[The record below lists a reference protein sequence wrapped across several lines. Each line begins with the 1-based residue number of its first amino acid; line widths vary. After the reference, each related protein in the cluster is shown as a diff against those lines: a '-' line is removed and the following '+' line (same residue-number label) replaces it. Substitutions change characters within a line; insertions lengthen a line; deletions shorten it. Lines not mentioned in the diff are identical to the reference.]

1 VAVYRRTTRP
11 RFTLLLLVLTSITI
25 ITLDF
30 RGAGGGVIES
40 IKNGAADAF
49 APVQST
55 ADSVLEPVGNF
66 FQGMFNYGDLE
77 AENERLREALAKSEG
92 DQLRAEDAR
101 RELRQ
106 LHELENLDF
115 VDNIPTVSARV
126 VTTSASNFDLTIE
139 IDRGTGAG
147 IAKGMP
153 VVTGA
158 GLVGRV
164 VSVSDR
170 RATVLLVTDPSSSVG
185 IRLTTSGD
193 VGVATGRGAG
203 RTLTVDSI
211 ALDTEVKKGEVVVT
225 SGLQQSVFPPSI
237 PVGKVETAINREGE
251 FEKEVRI
258 RPVVDLRRLAFVKV
272 LQWSPQ

>member
-1 VAVYRRTTRP
+1 MAVYRRTTRP

-30 RGAGGGVIES
+30 RGAGGGVIQS
-40 IKNGAADAF
+40 IKNGASDAF
-49 APVQST
+49 APVQSA

-77 AENERLREALAKSEG
+77 AENERLREALANAEG
-92 DQLRAEDAR
+92 ARLRAEDADRER
-101 RELRQ
+101 RAL
-106 LHELENLDF
+106 LDLENLDY

-126 VTTSASNFDLTIE
+126 ITTSPSNFDLTVE
-139 IDRGTGAG
+139 LDKGTDDGV
-147 IAKGMP
+147 AKGMP
-153 VVTGA
+153 VIAGA

-164 VSVSDR
+164 VSVSAT

-193 VGVATGRGAG
+193 VGVATGRGEG

-211 ALDTEVKKGEVVVT
+211 ALDTDVAKDEVVVT

-237 PVGKVETAINREGE
+237 PVGKVETAVNREGE
-251 FEKEVRI
+251 FEKQVRI
-258 RPVVDLRRLAFVKV
+258 RPVVDLRRLALVKV
-272 LQWSPQ
+272 LQWSPT